1 MRGHLRGN
9 ERDGWRRRDGW
20 EMASRVFAVE
30 CNANGNGGL
39 MAFVRLYSIG
49 KVCVLYPAFSCRS
62 ITQLGVLPSR
72 RQMPRSLSSFVQ
84 VVIRAGL
91 VCHLSFGLGLTQRQV
106 PLSSPLLLL
115 SPFTPR
121 QVVVPP
127 SLRWPWIPC
136 YVRLRSTLTDDDH
149 TPTQCLFRLAVP
161 PLAGRPLPSSLSPSP
176 PPSFFRSSLP
186 PRPFRLSDKHELL
199 SRPNRSSGEQHR
211 TSDPP
216 DRSSDSASAATSS
229 RSRTV
234 AATPRTLPSAPRCR
248 SPQAQSTRSGP
259 SGTTSSLS
267 GLVRVTPRRSER
279 ASTPASCERPT
290 PRRNAPSSRRR
301 NRNRNNTLSTLLV
314 AQLVCRRSSSTR
326 RSARSRS
333 APLSKPPS
341 RSRLLRPAPHRSA
354 PSSVAS
360 WTACVGSSQPARP
373 RPTRVEAPS
382 SRPTFTA

>member
-1 MRGHLRGN
+1 MRGHLGGN

-49 KVCVLYPAFSCRS
+49 KVCVLTPPFHIDRSLNLASCH
-62 ITQLGVLPSR
+62 LA
-72 RQMPRSLSSFVQ
+72 RQMPRSLSSLVQ

-91 VCHLSFGLGLTQRQV
+91 VCHLSTGLGFTQRQV

-121 QVVVPP
+121 QVVPP

-136 YVRLRSTLTDDDH
+136 CIRLHTTLTDDDH
-149 TPTQCLFRLAVP
+149 TPTQCRFQLAVP

-186 PRPFRLSDKHELL
+186 PRPFRLSDKHEMR
-199 SRPNRSSGEQHR
+199 SHPNRSSGEQHR

-216 DRSSDSASAATSS
+216 DRSSDSASVATSS

-248 SPQAQSTRSGP
+248 SPQAQSTRSAP
-259 SGTTSSLS
+259 SGTTSSPPP
-267 GLVRVTPRRSER
+267 GLARVTPR
-279 ASTPASCERPT
+279 
-290 PRRNAPSSRRR
+290 
-301 NRNRNNTLSTLLV
+301 
-314 AQLVCRRSSSTR
+314 
-326 RSARSRS
+326 
-333 APLSKPPS
+333 
-341 RSRLLRPAPHRSA
+341 
-354 PSSVAS
+354 
-360 WTACVGSSQPARP
+360 
-373 RPTRVEAPS
+373 
-382 SRPTFTA
+382 